1 MQYFSNISI
10 QPQIIERF
18 TESIKRKRLAHAYLF
33 YGPEGS
39 GKEALA
45 FELAKAVNCLDSKVI
60 PCNTCAVCNKVSSL
74 NHPDVKYLFPTAS
87 NWTVD
92 DIKERIR
99 QKAKNPYA
107 GIDLSGHT
115 TIQIERV
122 RELKTEA
129 KFATY
134 EAEKKGYIVSNAERM
149 TRESANSFLK
159 ILEEPPA
166 NLLII
171 LTTSH
176 LDLLLDTIRSRCQL
190 IYFHPLSFKESATVI
205 NRYHPLTAKV
215 EKTIHL
221 GQGNLVK
228 IFQELETEEDDKKK
242 LMYAYVQ
249 SLLADDDIQLFSVI
263 DELVRSRDKNHLLNI
278 LVLII
283 LWFQDILHIKLFGN
297 QADVVHIDYQP
308 KMVQFADLY
317 PLSGFEEIIAFI
329 EQASEHIKQNVYPQ
343 LVLTVLAFRI
353 RMVLKQKKVTREL

>member
-10 QPQIIERF
+10 QPQLIERF

-45 FELAKAVNCLDSKVI
+45 FELAKAVNCLDAETI
-60 PCNTCAVCNKVSSL
+60 PCNTCAACNKISSL

-87 NWTVD
+87 TWTVD
-92 DIKERIR
+92 DIRERIKL
-99 QKAKNPYA
+99 KAKNPYA
-107 GIDLSGHT
+107 GIDFSGHT
-115 TIQIERV
+115 TIQIDRV
-122 RELKTEA
+122 RELKTES
-129 KFATY
+129 KFAPY
-134 EAEKKGYIVSNAERM
+134 EAEKKVYIVSNAERM

-190 IYFHPLSFKESATVI
+190 IYFHPLSFKEASTVI
-205 NRYHPLTAKV
+205 NRYHPLTPKV
-215 EKTIHL
+215 EKIVRL
-221 GQGNLVK
+221 CQGNLVK
-228 IFQELETEEDDKKK
+228 IFQELEMEEDDKRK
-242 LMYAYVQ
+242 LMYAYIQ
-249 SLLADDDIQLFSVI
+249 SLLADDDIQIFGVI
-263 DELVRSRDKNHLLNI
+263 DELVRSRDKNYLLNI

-283 LWFQDILHIKLFGN
+283 LWFQDVLHIKLFGN
-297 QADVVHIDYQP
+297 QAEVVHVDYQA

-329 EQASEHIKQNVYPQ
+329 EQASEYIKQNVYPQ
-343 LVLTVLAFRI
+343 LVLTVLASRI
-353 RMVLKQKKVTREL
+353 RMILEQKKVTMES